1 MLQEF
6 IAQITLERTLS
17 LSVKLLCRLAL
28 KVLSFESSV
37 GWENFEVLNQDYFAL
52 RMALACHYGYQ
63 SMVLQ
68 ELYKGAWVGKAVG
81 LARVR
86 LDTEAIGTV
95 GKLSTRYPQSKQD
108 LEVGVVYRNAD
119 GAACDLVTPLTL
131 EEEPSNKVLIFHE
144 CRHTRQPLGKSGIVA
159 TAVDVEE
166 ALQKVESALAESG
179 KENQRHA
186 LVFSSNRPLK
196 SATDY
201 SATDYPFTL
210 ELERANLTNAV
221 VIVRENCVDYFG
233 PSLAPR
239 FMGYLEPGEGVASEG
254 GQ

>member
-1 MLQEF
+1 MVQEL
-6 IAQITLERTLS
+6 IAQSTLERNPPLPERR
-17 LSVKLLCRLAL
+17 LCRLAL

-37 GWENFEVLNQDYFAL
+37 GWENFEVLNQDYFAV

-63 SMVLQ
+63 SMTFQ
-68 ELYKGAWVGKAVG
+68 ELYEGAWVGKAVG

-95 GKLSTRYPQSKQD
+95 GKLSTRYPKSKQD

-131 EEEPSNKVLIFHE
+131 EEEPSNKLLIFHE
-144 CRHTRQPLGKSGIVA
+144 CRHTRKPLGESGIVA

-166 ALQKVESALAESG
+166 ALQKVGSALAESG

-201 SATDYPFTL
+201 PLTL

-239 FMGYLEPGEGVASEG
+239 FMGYMEPGEGLASEG